1 MQWTEC
7 VGPKKSYV
15 EPPHPLDDIGV
26 VMWRRRH
33 EVAPWY

>member
-15 EPPHPLDDIGV
+15 EPPCDDIGV
-26 VMWRRRH
+26 QRYWGGHMQ
-33 EVAPWY
+33 AKA